1 MSETPTPPAESSP
14 AEDRLPTIREDGL
27 AAYLKSWKVPFLG
40 ILAFAVP
47 IAAIWGFVEYRSSGA
62 VEREAVE
69 QCESAVKD
77 KMKSP
82 STAEFPGT
90 SAHEGSDFVLGDIPA
105 RYQSM
110 DAVSAWVVTG
120 PVDAQNGFGATVR
133 SEFNCRAIFSDG
145 NFAATEIKF
154 LD

>member
-1 MSETPTPPAESSP
+1 MP
-14 AEDRLPTIREDGL
+14 LLGL
-27 AAYLKSWKVPFLG
+27 
-40 ILAFAVP
+40 LAFAVP
-47 IAAIWGFVEYRSSGA
+47 IAAIWGFVEYRSGGA
-62 VEREAVE
+62 VERKAVE

-90 SAHEGSDFVLGDIPA
+90 RAHEGGDFVLGDIPS

-110 DAVSAWVVTG
+110 DAVSVWVVAG

-133 SEFNCRAIFSDG
+133 SDFNCRAIFSDG
-145 NFAATEIKF
+145 NFVGTEIGF
-154 LD
+154 IE